1 MDLSFDG
8 SPTKVLVIED
18 DSQIGHARRTARNLV
33 ELHRFNETDAG
44 RVALVVTELAS
55 NLLKH
60 AGSGELHLRILPR
73 PGPNGFEVIAV
84 DRASG
89 FDRDTCMIDGYSTG
103 GTQGIGLG
111 AVARQSDVFDM
122 HTDERG
128 TVLLARIFRSNDRD
142 ADIPYG
148 ISQHSLHN
156 DSHCGDSWF
165 LAFSDHRISAMVV
178 DGLGH
183 GVEAEQAALQGRET
197 FAQQPF
203 ASPQLLMEDIHEAM
217 RGTRGGAVA
226 FAQFDEAYDQLAFT
240 GIGNIYATLVSPEK
254 SRGLTSHPGIVGAQ
268 YRKVQTFDYAGLR
281 GNLLILHSDGLQ
293 SRWNLRDYPGLLQRH
308 PAVIATVLHRDFNRG
323 RDDVTVLVMALET
336 IDD

>member
-8 SPTKVLVIED
+8 SPTQVLAIED
-18 DSQIGHARRTARNLV
+18 DSQVGHARRTAQQLV
-33 ELHRFNETDAG
+33 QLHRFNDTDAG

-60 AGSGELHLRILPR
+60 AGSGELHLRMLPR
-73 PGPNGFEVIAV
+73 PGATGFEVPAV

-89 FDRDTCMIDGYSTG
+89 FDRDACMIDGFSTG

-148 ISQHSLHN
+148 ISQHSLYN
-156 DSHCGDSWF
+156 DPRCGDSWF
-165 LAFSDHRISAMVV
+165 LAFADHRISAMVV

-183 GVEAEQAALQGRET
+183 GVEAEHAALHGREA
-197 FAQQPF
+197 FALQPF
-203 ASPQLLMEDIHEAM
+203 MAPERLMEEMHEAM

-226 FAQFDEAYDQLAFT
+226 FAQFDDAHDQIRFT
-240 GIGNIYATLVSPEK
+240 GIGNINASLVNPEK
-254 SRGLTSHPGIVGAQ
+254 ARGLTSHAGIVGAQ
-268 YRKVQTFDYAGLR
+268 YRKVQTFDYAGVR

-323 RDDVTVLVMALET
+323 RDDVTVLVVALET
-336 IDD
+336 VDD

>member
-1 MDLSFDG
+1 MDLSFHG
-8 SPTKVLVIED
+8 SPTQVLAIED
-18 DSQIGHARRTARNLV
+18 DSQVGHARRTAQKLV
-33 ELHRFNETDAG
+33 QLHRFNDTDSG

-60 AGSGELHLRILPR
+60 ADRGELHLRMLPR
-73 PGPNGFEVIAV
+73 PGASGFEVIAV

-89 FDRDTCMIDGYSTG
+89 FDRDACMIDGFSTG

-156 DSHCGDSWF
+156 DPHCGDSWF
-165 LAFSDHRISAMVV
+165 LAFADHRIGAMVV

-183 GVEAEQAALQGRET
+183 GEEAEQAAVLGRDA
-197 FAQQPF
+197 FARQPF
-203 ASPQLLMEDIHEAM
+203 MAPQMLMDDMHAAM
-217 RGTRGGAVA
+217 HGSRGGAVA
-226 FAQFDEAYDQLAFT
+226 FAQFDEAHDQLAFT
-240 GIGNIYATLVSPEK
+240 GIGNIYASLVSPEK
-254 SRGLTSHPGIVGAQ
+254 TRGLTSHPGIVGAQ
-268 YRKVQTFDYAGLR
+268 YRKVQTFDYAPVN
-281 GNLLILHSDGLQ
+281 GNLLIMHSDGLQ
-293 SRWNLRDYPGLLQRH
+293 SRWNLRDYPGLVQRH
-308 PAVIATVLHRDFNRG
+308 PAVIATVLHRDFSRG
-323 RDDVTVLVMALET
+323 RDDVAVLVLALET
-336 IDD
+336 VDD